1 MTIDAGH
8 DCFSLLADELR
19 RHGLADEAEALTS
32 SIAAGSTGSEC
43 LGLAG
48 KAIAEL
54 RARRPRE
61 TAGVLKPSVERCIR
75 AVRKAWPR
83 YS

>member
-1 MTIDAGH
+1 MTADADR
-8 DCFSLLADELR
+8 DCFSLLTEELR
-19 RHGLADEAEALTS
+19 RHGLADEVEALMS
-32 SIAAGSTGSEC
+32 SIAAGSTGSDC

-54 RARRPRE
+54 RARHPRE
-61 TAGVLKPSVERCIR
+61 TGDILKPFFEPCIG

>member
-1 MTIDAGH
+1 MTIDAAR

-19 RHGLADEAEALTS
+19 RHDLADEAEALMS

-54 RARRPRE
+54 RARHPRE
-61 TAGVLKPSVERCIR
+61 TAGALKPFVEPCIR